1 MYMNEVEEGYTCV
14 QYCFTN
20 FEPKFID
27 NAQTAI
33 KKNTLTYE

>member
-1 MYMNEVEEGYTCV
+1 MYMNEVEERYTCV

-33 KKNTLTYE
+33 KKKHIDI